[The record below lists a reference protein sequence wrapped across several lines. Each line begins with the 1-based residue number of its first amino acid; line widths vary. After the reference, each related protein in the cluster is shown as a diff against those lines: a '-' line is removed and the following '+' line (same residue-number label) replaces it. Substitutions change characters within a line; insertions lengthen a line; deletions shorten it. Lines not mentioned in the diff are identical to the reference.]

1 MKNDKSEDIV
11 MEAEFI
17 DTDFAFAP
25 YHIRFRYNNILI
37 DTSDTLD
44 AGWETAIQDTR
55 IGEWYILKNYVFF
68 DDALAGHGKVIY
80 QILSG
85 KRRFKNLDTDKFV
98 KLEVI

>member
-17 DTDFAFAP
+17 ETGFLFAP

-37 DTSDTLD
+37 DTADTFD
-44 AGWETAIQDTR
+44 AGWETAIMDRR
-55 IGEWYILKNYVFF
+55 IGEWYILKSFMNFEQ
-68 DDALAGHGKVIY
+68 ALTEHGKVIY